1 MKKLMAIITAV
12 VMTMAMSA
20 VAFADATLSR
30 ETGDTHTYEVYQIFT
45 ATSYDSTS
53 GQFSG
58 IKYGA
63 NSTGT
68 LGSDV
73 STTVLNALSAVNSS
87 SDAEKIAVID
97 NYWNQTKAAFATINN
112 TTATASLPTGYYY

>member
-1 MKKLMAIITAV
+1 MKRMKKLMAIITAV

-58 IKYGA
+58 IKYGGC
-63 NSTGT
+63 N
-68 LGSDV
+68 
-73 STTVLNALSAVNSS
+73 
-87 SDAEKIAVID
+87 
-97 NYWNQTKAAFATINN
+97 
-112 TTATASLPTGYYY
+112 